1 MKANATI
8 VARGI
13 ALADCDPAIKKCLLA
28 LFNFELENTNVK
40 NPQYKE
46 KYRDVIELNAAN
58 WAENGSGKYE

>member
-8 VARGI
+8 VAKGI
-13 ALADCDPAIKKCLLA
+13 AMADCDPAIKKCLLA

-46 KYRDVIELNAAN
+46 KYRDIIDVNVGN
-58 WAENGSGKYE
+58 WASESSGIKN

>member
-13 ALADCDPAIKKCLLA
+13 ALVECDPAIKKCLLA
-28 LFNFELENTNVK
+28 LFNYELENTNVR

-46 KYRDVIELNAAN
+46 KYRDIINANATN
-58 WAENGSGKYE
+58 WLEDSPGK

>member
-13 ALADCDPAIKKCLLA
+13 ASADCDPAIKKCLLA

-46 KYRDVIELNAAN
+46 KYRDIIDSNMAN
-58 WAENGSGKYE
+58 WDKEPFGKQK

>member
-8 VARGI
+8 VAKGI
-13 ALADCDPAIKKCLLA
+13 AVADCDPAIKKCLLA

-46 KYRDVIELNAAN
+46 KYRDIIDSNLAGWVPES
-58 WAENGSGKYE
+58 SGNE

>member
-13 ALADCDPAIKKCLLA
+13 ALAECDPAIKKCLLA
-28 LFNFELENTNVK
+28 LFNYELENTNVR

-46 KYRDVIELNAAN
+46 KYREIIDANANN
-58 WAENGSGKYE
+58 WVEDSVAK

>member
-13 ALADCDPAIKKCLLA
+13 ASAECDPAIKKCLLA

-46 KYRDVIELNAAN
+46 RYRDIIDVNLES
-58 WAENGSGKYE
+58 WHGKEGE

>member
-13 ALADCDPAIKKCLLA
+13 ALAECDPAIKKCLLA
-28 LFNFELENTNVK
+28 LFNYELENTNVR

-46 KYRDVIELNAAN
+46 KYRDIIEANANN
-58 WAENGSGKYE
+58 WVEDSVAK

>member
-13 ALADCDPAIKKCLLA
+13 ATAECDPAIKKCLLA
-28 LFNFELENTNVK
+28 LFNYELENTNIR

-46 KYRDVIELNAAN
+46 KYRDVINANAAN
-58 WAENGSGKYE
+58 WHEDSPGK

>member
-8 VARGI
+8 VAKGI
-13 ALADCDPAIKKCLLA
+13 AMSDCDPAIKRCLLA

-46 KYRDVIELNAAN
+46 KYRDIIDAN
-58 WAENGSGKYE
+58 VGSWNSESSGN

>member
-13 ALADCDPAIKKCLLA
+13 ASAECDPAIKKCLLA
-28 LFNFELENTNVK
+28 LFNYELENTNVR

-46 KYRDVIELNAAN
+46 KYRDIIDAN
-58 WAENGSGKYE
+58 SNNWLADSPGK

>member
-8 VARGI
+8 VAKGI
-13 ALADCDPAIKKCLLA
+13 AMSDCDPAIKKCLLA

-46 KYRDVIELNAAN
+46 KYRDIIDAN
-58 WAENGSGKYE
+58 VGNWNSESPES

>member
-8 VARGI
+8 VAKGI
-13 ALADCDPAIKKCLLA
+13 AFAECDENIKKCLLA

-46 KYRDVIELNAAN
+46 KYRDVIEANAKN
-58 WAENGSGKYE
+58 WSPATGSAK

>member
-1 MKANATI
+1 MKPNATI

-46 KYRDVIELNAAN
+46 KYRDIIDSNMTTWDKELF
-58 WAENGSGKYE
+58 GKQK

>member
-13 ALADCDPAIKKCLLA
+13 AQTEGEPAIKKCLLA
-28 LFNFELENTNVK
+28 LFNYELENTNVR

-46 KYRDVIELNAAN
+46 KYRDIIGANADN
-58 WAENGSGKYE
+58 WLEDSAAK

>member
-8 VARGI
+8 VAKGI
-13 ALADCDPAIKKCLLA
+13 AMSDCDPAIKKCLLA

-46 KYRDVIELNAAN
+46 KYRDIIDAN
-58 WAENGSGKYE
+58 VGSWNSEISGS

>member
-13 ALADCDPAIKKCLLA
+13 AFAECDESVKKCLLA
-28 LFNFELENTNVK
+28 MFNFELENSNVK

-46 KYRDVIELNAAN
+46 KYREIIDANLAN
-58 WAENGSGKYE
+58 WSEEAKD

>member
-13 ALADCDPAIKKCLLA
+13 ASAECDPAIKKCLLA

-46 KYRDVIELNAAN
+46 RYRDIIDAN
-58 WAENGSGKYE
+58 LESWHEKGSK

>member
-13 ALADCDPAIKKCLLA
+13 ASAECDPAIKKCLLA

-46 KYRDVIELNAAN
+46 RYRDIIDAN
-58 WAENGSGKYE
+58 LESWHEKVSE

>member
-13 ALADCDPAIKKCLLA
+13 ASAECDPAIKKCLLA
-28 LFNFELENTNVK
+28 LFNYELENTNVR

-46 KYRDVIELNAAN
+46 KYRDVIDANANNWVEDSVAN
-58 WAENGSGKYE
+58 

>member
-13 ALADCDPAIKKCLLA
+13 ALAECDPAIKKCLLA
-28 LFNFELENTNVK
+28 LFNYELENTNVR

-46 KYRDVIELNAAN
+46 KYRDIIDANSNNWVEDSAA
-58 WAENGSGKYE
+58 K

>member
-8 VARGI
+8 VAKGI
-13 ALADCDPAIKKCLLA
+13 AFAECDENIKKCLLA

-46 KYRDVIELNAAN
+46 KYRDVIEANAKN
-58 WAENGSGKYE
+58 WSPNSESTK

>member
-8 VARGI
+8 VAKGI
-13 ALADCDPAIKKCLLA
+13 AMADCDPAIKKCLLA

-46 KYRDVIELNAAN
+46 KYRDIIDAN
-58 WAENGSGKYE
+58 LGSWVSEGSGGKE

>member
-13 ALADCDPAIKKCLLA
+13 ASAECDPAIKKCLLA
-28 LFNFELENTNVK
+28 LFNYELENTNVR

-46 KYRDVIELNAAN
+46 KYRDVIDANANNWVEGSVAN
-58 WAENGSGKYE
+58 

>member
-1 MKANATI
+1 MKGNATI

-13 ALADCDPAIKKCLLA
+13 AFAECDENIKKCLLA

-46 KYRDVIELNAAN
+46 KYREIIDSNVQN
-58 WAENGSGKYE
+58 WSDSQKDSKQ

>member
-8 VARGI
+8 VAKGI
-13 ALADCDPAIKKCLLA
+13 AFAECDENIKKCLLA

-46 KYRDVIELNAAN
+46 KYRDVIEANAKN
-58 WAENGSGKYE
+58 WSPTSESAK

>member
-8 VARGI
+8 VAKGI
-13 ALADCDPAIKKCLLA
+13 AMADCDPAIKKCLLA

-46 KYRDVIELNAAN
+46 KYRDIIDAN
-58 WAENGSGKYE
+58 VASWISDSSGI

>member
-8 VARGI
+8 VAKGI
-13 ALADCDPAIKKCLLA
+13 AMSDCDPAIKKCLLA

-46 KYRDVIELNAAN
+46 KYRDIIDTNV
-58 WAENGSGKYE
+58 GSWNSESSGS

>member
-8 VARGI
+8 VAKGI
-13 ALADCDPAIKKCLLA
+13 AVADCDPAIKKCLLA

-46 KYRDVIELNAAN
+46 KYRDIIDAN
-58 WAENGSGKYE
+58 LASWVPEGLGN

>member
-58 WAENGSGKYE
+58 WTEDNSGKKE

>member
-1 MKANATI
+1 MKGNATI

-13 ALADCDPAIKKCLLA
+13 AFAECDEHIKKCLLA

-46 KYRDVIELNAAN
+46 KYREIIDANVQQWEESKRNA
-58 WAENGSGKYE
+58 